1 MLPSLYF
8 DATLMLPRY
17 SIFLYRTHVIICT
30 MKDNAI
36 HRAMRVTLQEILLS
50 FCSFR
55 YIIFYYIYGKMNEIN
70 ISLFC
75 NFVSYI
81 YYNFIFGIISARRRR
96 KKCLVCLTMLQY
108 VGVMSMP
115 KISQPSLLWKDLYRI
130 RQQTGTMILRNMVL
144 L

>member
-1 MLPSLYF
+1 
-8 DATLMLPRY
+8 
-17 SIFLYRTHVIICT
+17 
-30 MKDNAI
+30 
-36 HRAMRVTLQEILLS
+36 
-50 FCSFR
+50 
-55 YIIFYYIYGKMNEIN
+55 MNEIN

-81 YYNFIFGIISARRRR
+81 YYNFIFGIIFARRRR

>member
-1 MLPSLYF
+1 
-8 DATLMLPRY
+8 
-17 SIFLYRTHVIICT
+17 

-36 HRAMRVTLQEILLS
+36 HRAMRLTLQEILLS

-81 YYNFIFGIISARRRR
+81 CYNFCKKTAEKMFGMFDNASICWSNVDAENIATISP
-96 KKCLVCLTMLQY
+96 LQ
-108 VGVMSMP
+108 
-115 KISQPSLLWKDLYRI
+115 
-130 RQQTGTMILRNMVL
+130 
-144 L
+144 